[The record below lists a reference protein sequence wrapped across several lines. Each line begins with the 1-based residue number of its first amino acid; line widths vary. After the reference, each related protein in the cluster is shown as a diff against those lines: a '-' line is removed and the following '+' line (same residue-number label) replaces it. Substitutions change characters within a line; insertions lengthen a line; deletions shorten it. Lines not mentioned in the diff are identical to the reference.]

1 MRGQRGVVGPA
12 SNPEQG
18 TMNDKPVLDI
28 EGVKAS
34 LLAHRDELL
43 QEAADTAGERE
54 TVELDQARVG
64 RLSRMDAMQA
74 QAMSVELQRRR
85 ELELRRIASALK
97 RITEGDYGYCITC
110 GEPIDPKRLEI
121 EPTSSQCIRCA
132 SQSERDR

>member
-1 MRGQRGVVGPA
+1 
-12 SNPEQG
+12 
-18 TMNDKPVLDI
+18 MNDKPVLDI
-28 EGVKAS
+28 EGLKAR

-85 ELELRRIASALK
+85 ELELRRIADALK
-97 RITEGDYGYCITC
+97 RIAEGDYGYCLTC
-110 GEPIDPKRLEI
+110 GEAIDPRRLEI

-132 SQSERDR
+132 SRSELDR